1 MMAHR
6 NVDVDDLNRRARS
19 HLAEAHQL
27 QGETLVVNE
36 RPFQIGDTVVC
47 LRNDH
52 QRKIRNGTVGE
63 IVTIDHENRS
73 VLLDTADG
81 LRRLHQEYLDEG
93 WMRHGYAVTVHKAQG
108 LTCEH
113 GLLLASDE
121 MGYVG
126 LSRGTG
132 LEQDLRGLGQALR
145 PRSRPALRAL
155 DRQRT
160 RAAQACRRL
169 AVGERRQGPCRHRN
183 GRG

>member
-1 MMAHR
+1 MH
-6 NVDVDDLNRRARS
+6 
-19 HLAEAHQL
+19 
-27 QGETLVVNE
+27 E

-73 VLLDTADG
+73 VLLDTAEG
-81 LRRLHQEYLDEG
+81 LRRLRQEYLDEG

-121 MGYVG
+121 MHHEMGYVG
-126 LSRGTG
+126 LSRGKLGNRLYAVTA
-132 LEQDLRGLGQALR
+132 EATDADLDTHRRPGDDVERDPLRLVVDAMSTSAAKDLAIAEMDDVDLGIDL
-145 PRSRPALRAL
+145 
-155 DRQRT
+155 
-160 RAAQACRRL
+160 
-169 AVGERRQGPCRHRN
+169 
-183 GRG
+183 